1 MIKTHSDDPDVA
13 KAAAEALD
21 IINRTL
27 AKLPKAEEFDYGGH
41 HLQLGEYGVCI
52 QCTRPIA
59 EAQAAAE
66 VLYTEAELIDDPTIK
81 EHLELA
87 AAFFHHEAES
97 AIVRAELHN
106 GFGTE
111 PIIDRL
117 LGYQFERGIHDDYHH
132 THHGGAQ

>member
-1 MIKTHSDDPDVA
+1 MIKKHSDDPDVA
-13 KAAAEALD
+13 AAAAEALT
-21 IINRTL
+21 IIDRTL
-27 AKLPKAEEFDYGGH
+27 SKLPKATEFDYGGH
-41 HLQLGEYGVCI
+41 HLKLGEYDVCE

-59 EAQAAAE
+59 EAQAAE
-66 VLYTEAELIDDPTIK
+66 QTLRTEADLIDDPTIQ

-87 AAFFHHEAES
+87 AEFFQREAES
-97 AIVRAELHN
+97 AIVRAEMHN

-132 THHGGAQ
+132 THHGGTQ